1 MELFTFVLVAVA
13 AAVVI
18 AFAAH
23 YLAQVVRDDGY
34 RVRSAGRAPR
44 SHHNDPFEPRSRVA

>member
-1 MELFTFVLVAVA
+1 MTAPTSTAREETVMELFTFVLVAVA

-34 RVRSAGRAPR
+34 RV
-44 SHHNDPFEPRSRVA
+44 